1 MRLIEYLSDRIIFII
16 TNIILMII
24 TGLYL
29 SICNLNNGQI
39 GILIALWILILTVY
53 LVFDWSRRRRYFKEI
68 YGILEKV
75 DKPYLISEIMPK
87 SYRLDDNLHR
97 DILKLSNKSVID
109 EVNHVEVEKDEYREF
124 IESWIHEVK
133 LPITAINL
141 ICDNNKSEITDKIKV
156 QLSQIEN
163 DVEKA
168 LFYSRS
174 DNVYKDYFI
183 REINLEN
190 VVLKTIKKNKTY
202 LTWNNVKIDLD
213 IKEQSIYSDDKWL
226 EFIITQ
232 ILINSVK
239 YKKDN
244 IAIKFTTR
252 KYHNKT
258 KLLIEDNGEGID
270 SGELGRVFDKGFTGS
285 NGRNTQNSTG
295 LGLYLCKKLS
305 RKLGMDI
312 EIESEKGEFTRVIM
326 SFPDG
331 SGYFSR

>member
-1 MRLIEYLSDRIIFII
+1 MKLMEYLSDRIIFII
-16 TNIILMII
+16 GNFLILIILGI
-24 TGLYL
+24 YL
-29 SICNLNNGQI
+29 KICNLNNDQV
-39 GILIALWILILTVY
+39 GIVIVSWINILTIY
-53 LVFDWSRRRRYFKEI
+53 LIFDWIKRKKYFKEI
-68 YGILEKV
+68 YQILEKL

-97 DILKLSNKSVID
+97 EILKLSNKSVID
-109 EVNHVEVEKDEYREF
+109 EVNHMEVEKDEYREF

-141 ICDNNKSEITDKIKV
+141 ICDNNKSEVTDKIKV

-168 LFYSRS
+168 LFYTRS

-183 REINLEN
+183 REINLKN

-239 YKKDN
+239 YKKDD
-244 IAIKFTTR
+244 IAIKFTMK

-258 KLLIEDNGEGID
+258 ELIIEDNGKGID
-270 SGELGRVFDKGFTGS
+270 SEELGRVFDKGFTGS
-285 NGRNTQNSTG
+285 NGRNIQNSTG

-305 RKLGMDI
+305 RKLGLNI
-312 EIESEKGEFTRVIM
+312 EIESEKEKYTRVILG
-326 SFPDG
+326 FPDG
-331 SGYFSR
+331 SDYFSR